1 MKFSITDKLGAICA
15 NQTGLFTP
23 SHEKHH
29 LKITITNTETGEQFT
44 RRTTYQ
50 YNPTATEYRNG
61 DGALAVLL
69 DAQAYAD
76 TIGFLDFCREFG
88 YSPNAP
94 KARGAFKACKA
105 SYEFLKNAGMTD
117 SEMGQEI
124 QERDQ

>member
-1 MKFSITDKLGAICA
+1 MKFLITDKLGAICA

-23 SHEKHH
+23 SHEKHY

-44 RRTTYQ
+44 KRTTYQ
-50 YNPTATEYRNG
+50 FNPTATKYRAG
-61 DGALAVLL
+61 DGVLAVLL
-69 DAQAYAD
+69 DAQSYAN

-105 SYEFLKNAGMTD
+105 SYEFLKNSGMTD
-117 SEMGQEI
+117 LEIDQEI
-124 QERDQ
+124 QELDQ